1 MVDVVRG
8 SVCGVRVA
16 VVTQVFVSGGTSIVF
31 PVVSTSMFAI
41 FGVVK

>member
-1 MVDVVRG
+1 VVDVVRG

-31 PVVSTSMFAI
+31 PVVRMSVVAF